1 MSLQTSLKVA
11 YPAIF
16 HPEEDGGYFIEFPD
30 VQGAY
35 TGISE
40 DDIAYG
46 LLMAEEVLG
55 MMLADNIEN
64 NEPLPKPSD
73 IKTIKHQKD
82 EFVTMV
88 LADIEE
94 YFKDMEPVKKTL
106 TIPSWANNWGNRVGI
121 NFSQLLTESIAQTAI
136 NYTQETLKET
146 KEKYEVKN

>member
-16 HPEEDGGYFIEFPD
+16 HPEECGGYFIEFPD

-35 TGISE
+35 TGINE
-40 DDIAYG
+40 NDIAYG

-55 MMLADNIEN
+55 MVLADYIEN
-64 NEPLPKPSD
+64 NETLPKASELNSISHKP
-73 IKTIKHQKD
+73 D

-88 LADIEE
+88 LVDIEE
-94 YFKDMEPVKKTL
+94 YFKDMKPVKKTL